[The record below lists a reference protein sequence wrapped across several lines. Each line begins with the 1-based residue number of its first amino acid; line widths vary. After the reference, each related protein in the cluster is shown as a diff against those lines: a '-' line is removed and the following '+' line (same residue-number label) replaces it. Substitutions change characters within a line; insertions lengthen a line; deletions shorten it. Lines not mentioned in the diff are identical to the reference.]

1 MDLEV
6 TPEDRR
12 FREEVRT
19 WLEENR
25 PGESRPRDEADA
37 RPYDLAWQRAQ
48 YEGGW
53 AGVSWPKEYGGR
65 GLSLVQQMIWYEE
78 YARADAPYIG
88 CCFVGINH
96 AGPTLITRATDEQ
109 KAFHLPRILK
119 GEAVWCQGFSE
130 PGAGSDLAGLQCKAE
145 IDGDD
150 LVVNGQ
156 KIWTSFAD
164 VADYQELLVRTNDE
178 GRKHHGITWV
188 IGDMHLPGI
197 EVRPIHTM
205 DGMAEFC
212 EVFYK
217 DVRIPLANVV
227 GEVDDGWSVAMSTL
241 GFERGTAF
249 MARQVAAARN
259 VERLMEIAKRT
270 PSPSGRGTAFEDEGI
285 AQRLAK
291 LRTEVTAMR
300 AMTVTSVSRARRSP
314 VPGPEGSILKIFLA
328 DIDMRLRAL
337 GMEILGA
344 DGLVLGETAE
354 AWPNTYL
361 RSYASKI
368 GGGTSEI
375 QRNIVGERVLG
386 LPKDR

>member
-6 TPEDRR
+6 TAEDRR
-12 FREEVRT
+12 FREEVRS
-19 WLEENR
+19 WLQENVPAEPR
-25 PGESRPRDEADA
+25 PGSEGQA
-37 RPYDLAWQRAQ
+37 RPFDLAWQRAQ
-48 YEGGW
+48 FDGGW

-96 AGPTLITRATDEQ
+96 AGPTLVTKATEQ
-109 KAFHLPRILK
+109 QKSFHLPRILK
-119 GEAVWCQGFSE
+119 GEEVWCQGFSE
-130 PGAGSDLAGLQCKAE
+130 PGAGSDLASLQCGAE
-145 IDGDD
+145 VDD
-150 LVVNGQ
+150 DHLVVNGQ

-164 VADYQELLVRTNDE
+164 VADYQELLVRTNSE
-178 GRKHHGITWV
+178 GRKHAGITWV
-188 IGDMHLPGI
+188 ICDMHLPGI
-197 EVRPIHTM
+197 EIRPIHTM
-205 DGMAEFC
+205 DGGAEFC

-217 DVRIPLANVV
+217 DVRIPLENVV
-227 GEVDDGWSVAMSTL
+227 GKIDDGWSVAMSTL

-249 MARQVAAARN
+249 MARQVATARN
-259 VERLMEIAKRT
+259 VEKLIALAKQT
-270 PSPSGRGTAFEDEGI
+270 PSPTGRGTAFENDEI
-285 AQRLAK
+285 AHRLAK

-300 AMTVTSVSRARRSP
+300 AMTITSVSRARRSP
-314 VPGPEGSILKIFLA
+314 VPGPEGSLLKIFLA
-328 DIDMRLRAL
+328 DLELRLRGLA
-337 GMEILGA
+337 MEILGPE
-344 DGLVLGETAE
+344 GLVMGETADQ
-354 AWPNTYL
+354 WPNTYL

>member
-1 MDLEV
+1 MDLEF
-6 TPEDRR
+6 TPEDRH

-19 WLEENR
+19 WLAENV
-25 PGESRPRDEADA
+25 PQESRPTTESEA
-37 RPYDLAWQRAQ
+37 RPYDMAWQRAQ

-53 AGVSWPKEYGGR
+53 AGVCWPKEYGGR

-78 YARADAPYIG
+78 YTRADAPYVG
-88 CCFVGINH
+88 CGFVGINH
-96 AGPTLITRATDEQ
+96 AGPTLITKATEE
-109 KAFHLPRILK
+109 KKSFHLPRILK
-119 GEAVWCQGFSE
+119 GEEVWCQGFSE
-130 PGAGSDLAGLQCKAE
+130 PGAGSDLAGLSCRAE
-145 IDGDD
+145 IDGDH

-164 VADYQELLVRTNDE
+164 VADYQELLVRTNSE

-197 EVRPIHTM
+197 EIRPIHTM
-205 DGMAEFC
+205 DGGAEFC

-217 DVRIPLANVV
+217 DVRIPLTEVV
-227 GEVDDGWSVAMSTL
+227 GGIDDGWSVAMSTL

-249 MARQVAAARN
+249 MARQVAIARN
-259 VERLMEIAKRT
+259 VEKLMAIAKDT
-270 PSPSGRGTAFEDEGI
+270 PSPSGHGTAFDDDEI
-285 AQRLAK
+285 AHRLAK

-328 DIDMRLRAL
+328 YLETRLRAL

-344 DGLVLGETAE
+344 DGLVLGDTDDE
-354 AWPNTYL
+354 WSNTYL

>member
-1 MDLEV
+1 MDLDITTE
-6 TPEDRR
+6 EHL

-19 WLEENR
+19 WLSENVPKEKRPFTEE
-25 PGESRPRDEADA
+25 AA
-37 RPYDLAWQRAQ
+37 RPFDQAWQRTQ
-48 YEGGW
+48 FEGGW

-65 GLSLVQQMIWYEE
+65 GLSLSQQMIWYEE

-88 CCFVGINH
+88 CGFVGINH
-96 AGPTLITRATDEQ
+96 AGPTLITKATEEQ
-109 KAFHLPRILK
+109 KQFHLPRILR
-119 GEAVWCQGFSE
+119 GESVWCQGFSE
-130 PGAGSDLAGLQCKAE
+130 PGAGSDLASLQCRAE

-164 VADYQELLVRTNDE
+164 VADYQELLVRTSSD
-178 GRKHHGITWV
+178 GKKQAGITWV

-197 EVRPIHTM
+197 EIRPIDTL
-205 DGMAEFC
+205 DRGAEFC

-217 DVRIPLANVV
+217 DVRIPIENVV
-227 GEVDDGWSVAMSTL
+227 GQIDDGWSVAMSTL

-249 MARQVAAARN
+249 MARQVATARTL
-259 VERLMEIAKRT
+259 ERLINVAKER
-270 PSPSGRGTAFEDEGI
+270 PSPNGHGTAFDDGEF
-285 AQRLAK
+285 AHSLAK

-300 AMTVTSVSRARRSP
+300 AMTFMSVSRAQRSP
-314 VPGPEGSILKIFLA
+314 IPGPEGSMLKIFLA
-328 DIDMRLRAL
+328 DLEVRLRKLA
-337 GMEILGA
+337 MEILGPEGLIMGSTA
-344 DGLVLGETAE
+344 DQ
-354 AWPNTYL
+354 WPNTYL
-361 RSYASKI
+361 RAFASKI